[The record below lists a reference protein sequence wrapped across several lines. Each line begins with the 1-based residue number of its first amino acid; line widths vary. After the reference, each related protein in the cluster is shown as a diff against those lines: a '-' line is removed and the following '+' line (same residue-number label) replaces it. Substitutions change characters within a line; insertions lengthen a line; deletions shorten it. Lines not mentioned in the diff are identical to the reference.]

1 MSQDI
6 SSINDKKDAVYITR
20 IVTEFM
26 SEYWGI
32 SYNEAKVCLYS
43 QILSIR
49 LFHAYHKWA
58 RENGGKS
65 VNFMQ
70 LLNSDGDYD
79 DDICFDSYV
88 KTAYGMSRIYEFLD
102 TNDSIDW

>member
-6 SSINDKKDAVYITR
+6 SSINDKKDAIYITR

-58 RENGGKS
+58 RDNGGKD

-70 LLNSDGDYD
+70 LLNSDDDYD

-88 KTAYGMSRIYEFLD
+88 KTAYGMSRVYEFLD
-102 TNDSIDW
+102 TNDGIDW